1 MKKIIWGLERFKRF
15 SLVSFI
21 YPNNIIIVV
30 RKELF
35 KQLKIV
41 LEYELYFFI
50 LQIITYRK
58 KGSDLKKMDFWV
70 LS

>member
-1 MKKIIWGLERFKRF
+1 MIIIVWSLERFKRF

-21 YPNNIIIVV
+21 YPNNIIIIV

-35 KQLKIV
+35 KQFKIV
-41 LEYELYFFI
+41 LEYALYFFH
-50 LQIITYRK
+50 ITNNYRK
-58 KGSDLKKMDFWV
+58 KGSDFKKIEFWS